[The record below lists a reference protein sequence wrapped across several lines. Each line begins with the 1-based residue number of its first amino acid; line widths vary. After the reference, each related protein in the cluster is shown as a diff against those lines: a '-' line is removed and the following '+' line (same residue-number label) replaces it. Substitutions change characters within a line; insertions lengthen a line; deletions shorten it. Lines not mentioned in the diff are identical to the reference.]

1 MPELKK
7 YEYQNLKVSNETR
20 TWLERIMSDSVYRYV
35 PLRDVIHVAWPKC
48 PACGGPLVQK
58 LASQNVI
65 CAECRTE
72 YALSHV

>member
-7 YEYQNLKVSNETR
+7 YEYQNLKVSPEAR
-20 TWLERIMSDSVYRYV
+20 MWLERVMNDQVYRYV

-48 PACGGPLVQK
+48 PSCGVPLVQK
-58 LASQNVI
+58 FASKNMI
-65 CAECRTE
+65 CVECRAE

>member
-7 YEYQNLKVSNETR
+7 YEYQNLKVSPEAR
-20 TWLERIMSDSVYRYV
+20 VWLERIMSDQVYRYV

-48 PACGGPLVQK
+48 PHCGGPLVQK
-58 LASQNVI
+58 FASKNVI